1 MKNTFLFSRDTI
13 KKFGGLV
20 ITLANKSPRESVSW
34 LLCIT
39 LHYCCKQRRCLE
51 LWGGGSHFPVLQSCH
66 VYIVNTQNTVCWIG
80 ILCLS
85 FRNQL

>member
-34 LLCIT
+34 LLCYWYYTTVVSNDDVWNFGEEGVIFQ
-39 LHYCCKQRRCLE
+39 CCN
-51 LWGGGSHFPVLQSCH
+51 H
-66 VYIVNTQNTVCWIG
+66 VMSTSSTRKTQFAG
-80 ILCLS
+80 LA
-85 FRNQL
+85 FYA